1 MYLVPIAWIYV
12 TLMMAVAEAGSSNGT
27 VLGAIIMVLLANG
40 MNMANIS
47 PFVQTAIKGGLLLA
61 IVGLQ
66 SRKKMGL

>member
-1 MYLVPIAWIYV
+1 
-12 TLMMAVAEAGSSNGT
+12 
-27 VLGAIIMVLLANG
+27 VLGAVVLALLADG
-40 MNMANIS
+40 MNLANVS